1 MTGPE
6 VLDVSRDAI
15 YTLIVVA
22 SPVMLVG
29 LAVGVAISLL
39 QALTQIQE
47 MTIAF
52 VPKIL
57 AIFISLLIALP
68 FMAEK
73 MHAVVIIRSGVKS
86 PTAVRKCGFGKTI
99 GARAKPASRQTPTK
113 SAEICRRDT
122 SLHHMMSPS
131 QCLDHAKV
139 TSGYGG
145 NNPALRTVGKS
156 CRPAVMAVTT
166 ISDRVTGRGSPNSC

>member
-6 VLDVSRDAI
+6 VLDVARDAI
-15 YTLIVVA
+15 ITLILVA

-29 LAVGVAISLL
+29 LAVGLAISLL

-57 AIFISLLIALP
+57 AIFISLLVALP

-73 MHAVVIIRSGVKS
+73 LHAEMLRIV
-86 PTAVRKCGFGKTI
+86 
-99 GARAKPASRQTPTK
+99 ARIATP
-113 SAEICRRDT
+113 
-122 SLHHMMSPS
+122 M
-131 QCLDHAKV
+131 
-139 TSGYGG
+139 
-145 NNPALRTVGKS
+145 
-156 CRPAVMAVTT
+156 
-166 ISDRVTGRGSPNSC
+166 

>member
-6 VLDVSRDAI
+6 VLDVARDAI
-15 YTLIVVA
+15 MTLIVVA
-22 SPVMLVG
+22 SPIMLVG
-29 LAVGVAISLL
+29 LAVGVAVALF

-73 MHAVVIIRSGVKS
+73 LHAEMLRIAAHIVSG
-86 PTAVRKCGFGKTI
+86 
-99 GARAKPASRQTPTK
+99 
-113 SAEICRRDT
+113 
-122 SLHHMMSPS
+122 
-131 QCLDHAKV
+131 
-139 TSGYGG
+139 
-145 NNPALRTVGKS
+145 
-156 CRPAVMAVTT
+156 
-166 ISDRVTGRGSPNSC
+166 